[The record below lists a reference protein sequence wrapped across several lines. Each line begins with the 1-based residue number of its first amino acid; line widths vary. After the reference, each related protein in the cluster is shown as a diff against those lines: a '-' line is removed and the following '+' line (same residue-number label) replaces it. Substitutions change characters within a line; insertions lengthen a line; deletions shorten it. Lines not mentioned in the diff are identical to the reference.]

1 MYVYNVEGI
10 EFMRLL
16 ATAVWK
22 YGAKESIDVYIYI
35 YIYIYINPVFP
46 CREARE
52 KTIVFLQFLQFN
64 FQIPLLREY

>member
-16 ATAVWK
+16 ATA
-22 YGAKESIDVYIYI
+22 IYI